1 MKQLTN
7 IKNFSRKVRE
17 FGLFIPLSNLLL
29 TYGRKLPSSFSKR
42 IATKRNGLIQ
52 KKLFKLIGNSIT
64 DHQEAISSCYEPNAP
79 IWFYWMQGEKNMPPI
94 PELCLNSLR
103 KHANGHP
110 VIFLDADNVN
120 QYVNIPFEIAK
131 AYQTGKLKQAHY
143 ADIIRILLLAQHGGL
158 WMDATLL
165 VTQDIPETIF
175 QTPFYSIKTKEF
187 GYFVSRCRWSVFC
200 LAGWKHNIL
209 FEKLSEC
216 FAAYFKQKDVMIDYF
231 MFDQLI
237 DILYNEHRE
246 IRNMIDQVPYS
257 NPEVHSLNRLLLN
270 NFNEHIYKQLT
281 ENTFLFKLSWK
292 SYSKEDLMATSNNFF
307 NYMKNYNRNSQS
319 Q

>member
-1 MKQLTN
+1 MITKNSIL
-7 IKNFSRKVRE
+7 NFSRKVQQ

-29 TYGRKLPSSFSKR
+29 TYGRKLPPSFLKR

-64 DHQEAISSCYEPNAP
+64 DHQETTSSCYEPNAP

-103 KHANGHP
+103 KHAKGHP

-143 ADIIRILLLAQHGGL
+143 ADIIRIMLLAQHGGL

-165 VTQDIPETIF
+165 VTRDLPETIF

-187 GYFVSRCRWSVFC
+187 GYFVSRCRWAVFC

-216 FAAYFKQKDVMIDYF
+216 FAAYFKQTDVMIDYF

-237 DILYNEHRE
+237 DMLYNEHNE
-246 IRNMIDQVPYS
+246 IRKMIDQVPYS

-270 NFNEHIYKQLT
+270 DFNEHIYKQLT
-281 ENTFLFKLSWK
+281 ENTFLFKLNWK
-292 SYSKEDLMATSNNFF
+292 AYTKEQLSENPNSYFNTLSKHCN
-307 NYMKNYNRNSQS
+307 
-319 Q
+319 

>member
-1 MKQLTN
+1 MIT
-7 IKNFSRKVRE
+7 KNSIFSFSRKVQQ

-29 TYGRKLPSSFSKR
+29 TYGRKLPPSFSKR
-42 IATKRNGLIQ
+42 IATKRNEFIR
-52 KKLFKLIGNSIT
+52 KELFKLIGNSIT
-64 DHQEAISSCYEPNAP
+64 DYQEATSSRYEPNAP
-79 IWFYWMQGEKNMPPI
+79 IWFYWMQGEKKMPPI
-94 PELCLNSLR
+94 PKLCLNSLR

-131 AYQTGKLKQAHY
+131 AYQTGKLKHAHY

-165 VTQDIPETIF
+165 VTQDIPEKIF

-187 GYFVSRCRWSVFC
+187 GYFVSRCRWAVFC

-216 FAAYFKQKDVMIDYF
+216 FTAYFKQRDVMIDYF

-237 DILYNEHRE
+237 DILYNEHKE

-257 NPEVHSLNRLLLN
+257 NPEVHSLNHLLLSD
-270 NFNEHIYKQLT
+270 FNEHIYKQLT
-281 ENTFLFKLSWK
+281 ENTFLFKLNWK
-292 SYSKEDLMATSNNFF
+292 AYTKEQLSENPNSYF
-307 NYMKNYNRNSQS
+307 NTLSRHCN
-319 Q
+319 

>member
-1 MKQLTN
+1 MKQHTN
-7 IKNFSRKVRE
+7 IKSFSRKVRE

-29 TYGRKLPSSFSKR
+29 TYGRKLPPPFLKR

-52 KKLFKLIGNSIT
+52 KKLFKLIGNSIA
-64 DHQEAISSCYEPNAP
+64 DPKEAISSNYEPNAP

-94 PELCLNSLR
+94 PKLCLNSLR
-103 KHANGHP
+103 KHANRHP

-143 ADIIRILLLAQHGGL
+143 ADIIRIMLLAQHGGL

-165 VTQDIPETIF
+165 VTRDLPETIF

-216 FAAYFKQKDVMIDYF
+216 FTAYFKQKDVMIDYF

-237 DILYNEHRE
+237 DMLYNEHNE
-246 IRNMIDQVPYS
+246 IRKMIDQVPCS
-257 NPEVHSLNRLLLN
+257 NPEVHSLNSLLLN
-270 NFNEHIYKQLT
+270 DFNEHIYKQLT
-281 ENTFLFKLSWK
+281 ENTFLFKLNWK
-292 SYSKEDLMATSNNFF
+292 AYTKEQLSENPNSYFNTLSKHCN
-307 NYMKNYNRNSQS
+307 
-319 Q
+319 

>member
-1 MKQLTN
+1 MITKNSIL
-7 IKNFSRKVRE
+7 NFSRKVQQ

-29 TYGRKLPSSFSKR
+29 TYGRKFPPSFLRKVV
-42 IATKRNGLIQ
+42 AKRNKLIQ
-52 KKLFKLIGNSIT
+52 KKLFKLIGNNIT
-64 DHQEAISSCYEPNAP
+64 NQQETNCHYESDAP

-94 PELCLNSLR
+94 PKLCLNSLR

-110 VIFLDADNVN
+110 VIFLDANNVN

-143 ADIIRILLLAQHGGL
+143 ADIIRIMLLAQHGGL

-175 QTPFYSIKTKEF
+175 QTLFYSIKTKEF

-216 FAAYFKQKDVMIDYF
+216 FTAYFKQTDVMIDYF

-237 DILYNEHRE
+237 DMLYNEHSE

-257 NPEVHSLNRLLLN
+257 NPEVHSLNCLLLN
-270 NFNEHIYKQLT
+270 DFNEHIYKQLT
-281 ENTFLFKLSWK
+281 ENTFLFKLNWK
-292 SYSKEDLMATSNNFF
+292 AYTKEQLSENPNSYFNTLSKHC
-307 NYMKNYNRNSQS
+307 Y
-319 Q
+319 

>member
-1 MKQLTN
+1 MKQHTN
-7 IKNFSRKVRE
+7 IKSFSRKVRE

-29 TYGRKLPSSFSKR
+29 TYGRKLPPPFLKR

-52 KKLFKLIGNSIT
+52 KKLFKLIGNSIA
-64 DHQEAISSCYEPNAP
+64 DPKEAISSNYEPNAP

-94 PELCLNSLR
+94 PKLCLNSLR
-103 KHANGHP
+103 KYANGHP

-120 QYVNIPFEIAK
+120 QYVNIPFEIEK

-143 ADIIRILLLAQHGGL
+143 ADIIRIMLLAQHGGL

-165 VTQDIPETIF
+165 VTRDLPETIF

-216 FAAYFKQKDVMIDYF
+216 FTAYFKQKDVMIDYF

-237 DILYNEHRE
+237 DMLYNEHNE
-246 IRNMIDQVPYS
+246 IRKMIDQVPCS
-257 NPEVHSLNRLLLN
+257 NPEVHSLNSLLLN
-270 NFNEHIYKQLT
+270 DFNEHIYKQLT
-281 ENTFLFKLSWK
+281 ENTFLFKLNWK
-292 SYSKEDLMATSNNFF
+292 AYTKEQLSENPNSYFNTLSKHCN
-307 NYMKNYNRNSQS
+307 
-319 Q
+319 

>member
-1 MKQLTN
+1 MKRHTN
-7 IKNFSRKVRE
+7 IKSFSRKVRE

-29 TYGRKLPSSFSKR
+29 TYSRKLPPSFLKR

-52 KKLFKLIGNSIT
+52 KKLFKLIENSIT
-64 DHQEAISSCYEPNAP
+64 DHQEATSSHYEPNAP

-94 PELCLNSLR
+94 PKLCLNSLR

-143 ADIIRILLLAQHGGL
+143 ADIIRIMLLAQHGGL

-165 VTQDIPETIF
+165 VTRDLPETIF

-216 FAAYFKQKDVMIDYF
+216 FTAYFKQTDVMIDYF

-237 DILYNEHRE
+237 DMLYNEHSE

-257 NPEVHSLNRLLLN
+257 NPEVHSLNCLLLN
-270 NFNEHIYKQLT
+270 DFNEHIYKQLT
-281 ENTFLFKLSWK
+281 ENTILFKLNWK
-292 SYSKEDLMATSNNFF
+292 AYTKEQLSENPNSYFNTLSKHC
-307 NYMKNYNRNSQS
+307 Y
-319 Q
+319 

>member
-1 MKQLTN
+1 MKRLTN
-7 IKNFSRKVRE
+7 IKSFSRKVRE

-29 TYGRKLPSSFSKR
+29 TYGKKLPPSFSKR
-42 IATKRNGLIQ
+42 IAVKRNGLIQ

-64 DHQEAISSCYEPNAP
+64 DHQEATNSYYEPNAP

-94 PELCLNSLR
+94 PKLCLNSLR
-103 KHANGHP
+103 KHANRHP

-143 ADIIRILLLAQHGGL
+143 ADIIRIMLLAQHGGL

-165 VTQDIPETIF
+165 VTRDLPETIF

-187 GYFVSRCRWSVFC
+187 GYFVSRCRWAVFC
-200 LAGWKHNIL
+200 LAGWKQNIL
-209 FEKLSEC
+209 FEKLSKC
-216 FAAYFKQKDVMIDYF
+216 FAVYFKQTDVIIDYF

-237 DILYNEHRE
+237 DMLYNEHNE
-246 IRNMIDQVPYS
+246 IRQMIDQVPYS

-270 NFNEHIYKQLT
+270 EFNEHIYKRLT
-281 ENTFLFKLSWK
+281 ENTYLFKLNWK
-292 SYSKEDLMATSNNFF
+292 AYTKEQLSENPNSYFNTLSKHCN
-307 NYMKNYNRNSQS
+307 
-319 Q
+319 